1 MIKFK
6 QFLNEGTYSMPS
18 LSFKSFLNEAKNLH
32 LEHAED
38 LLFDLGVEGARK
50 AIFFLRDVRDMLTM
64 GSAPSKTVASVK
76 WDGAPSLFAGVNPEN
91 GKTFV
96 AKKGIFNKNPKL
108 YYTAADVD
116 ADTRGDL
123 STKLKIALAEVQK
136 LGIKS
141 GVYQGDIMFT
151 KDDLFTQT
159 IEGKKYVCFHPNTI
173 VYAVPHDSGLAK
185 QIRAANIG
193 IVWHTTYTGKTIES
207 LDAQF
212 GKPIVHQFKKVSS
225 SWMVDATYSDATG
238 VAMFSPQER
247 AAFDEQL
254 SRIGRLFRSI
264 PAQVLNAIHKDPD
277 LLGLVKIYNNSKIRA
292 GIRTSDNVTMHVDG
306 LYQFIVDR
314 YGKEEADKKTAVGK
328 QKVAD
333 KRKKVLNFFFAHP
346 RTEIAKLF
354 ELSFAI
360 ADAKEML
367 INQLNRAS
375 GISTFLKTKNG
386 FRVTAPEGYVALNAS
401 GAVKLVD
408 RLEFSMANFSPEILR
423 GWER

>member
-1 MIKFK
+1 
-6 QFLNEGTYSMPS
+6 
-18 LSFKSFLNEAKNLH
+18 
-32 LEHAED
+32 
-38 LLFDLGVEGARK
+38 
-50 AIFFLRDVRDMLTM
+50 
-64 GSAPSKTVASVK
+64 
-76 WDGAPSLFAGVNPEN
+76 
-91 GKTFV
+91 
-96 AKKGIFNKNPKL
+96 
-108 YYTAADVD
+108 
-116 ADTRGDL
+116 
-123 STKLKIALAEVQK
+123 
-136 LGIKS
+136 
-141 GVYQGDIMFT
+141 
-151 KDDLFTQT
+151 
-159 IEGKKYVCFHPNTI
+159 
-173 VYAVPHDSGLAK
+173 
-185 QIRAANIG
+185 
-193 IVWHTTYTGKTIES
+193 
-207 LDAQF
+207 
-212 GKPIVHQFKKVSS
+212 
-225 SWMVDATYSDATG
+225 MVDATYSDVTG

-247 AAFDEQL
+247 AAFDEKL

-360 ADAKEML
+360 ADAKQML

-386 FRVTAPEGYVALNAS
+386 FRVTTPEGYVALNSS

-423 GWER
+423 AWER